1 MGIRSG
7 DYWDHGTSKAVQFM
21 VPLGEFNL
29 YNRISNIIALGGKS
43 QRKRW
48 GRLEWRER
56 EGKRWEGVKKERCL
70 E

>member
-29 YNRISNIIALGGKS
+29 YNRISNIIALGGKI
-43 QRKRW
+43 KEKDGEDW
-48 GRLEWRER
+48 NGERER
-56 EGKRWEGVKKERCL
+56 RQKMGGSKKRKMP
-70 E
+70 